1 MDTKIISIE
10 STQQALKDW
19 RASKTHSKQP
29 MPQNIRYMVKQL
41 LSNHS
46 DTELMQSLKIY
57 SQTLNSIRLQ
67 SFYTDQISDISE
79 QNTSVPERDNNFIP
93 FKIVPQNSS
102 SNTSTTCQFVKR
114 NGDKL
119 TITTNNINEVVKAF
133 LCCN

>member
-1 MDTKIISIE
+1 MDTNIVSIE
-10 STQQALKDW
+10 STQQALKNW

-41 LSNHS
+41 LPNHL
-46 DTELMQSLKIY
+46 DAELIQSLKIH
-57 SQTLNSIRLQ
+57 SQTLNSIKLQ
-67 SFYTDQISDISE
+67 SFSKDQMSDISE
-79 QNTSVPERDNNFIP
+79 QNTSVPECDNNFIP
-93 FKIVPQNSS
+93 FKIVPQNSN

-119 TITTNNINEVVKAF
+119 TITTNDINEVLKAF